1 MAYMPRLLRKDP
13 SWGTAPAGESSN
25 SSQRRTLALS
35 PFSDA
40 YGGFVMQPMKFVVAT
55 MSLLVLVFVM
65 GGTIVVV
72 AGVLTPNVITA
83 AVN

>member
-1 MAYMPRLLRKDP
+1 MPRWLRKIPRGELLRPERVD
-13 SWGTAPAGESSN
+13 

-35 PFSDA
+35 PFGNA

-72 AGVLTPNVITA
+72 AGVLTPKVITA